1 MDQREFLYTRVIDL
15 RVHWGHPEE
24 SNFPKIRY
32 RKEVSHL
39 TLFVGIDVSSSD
51 LKVCIMNQ
59 EGDTLQTFTVNN
71 DLDGAQ
77 HLRDQVIVLA
87 DKHVSKEIQIGLE
100 STSVFSW
107 HPAMFLNEDDELGKR
122 NTKVYTINPK
132 LIRKFKEAYVDLD
145 KTDHIDAWIIADRL
159 RFGRLPLT
167 VVMQEQYIALQRLT
181 RMRYHLVHNLTR
193 EKQYF
198 LQHLF
203 FKCSAFTTEVESSVF
218 GHAIME
224 LLLEKYSLEEIGS
237 MELAD
242 LADYLK
248 EKGKNRFPDPERV
261 AKCIQKAV
269 RSSYRLSKCVEDS
282 IDILLGTSIESIR
295 SIQSQI
301 KELDKAIERILAG
314 IPNTL
319 QTIPGIGPVLCA
331 GILAEIGDIERFK
344 DQASLAKYAGLT
356 WSKHQSGKFQAEE
369 TKMIRSGNRYLRY
382 YLVEAAN
389 SVKRNETEFRNYYQK
404 KYLEVPKHQH
414 KRALVLTARKL
425 VRLVDALLRNNQI
438 YTPRRKVNS

>member
-1 MDQREFLYTRVIDL
+1 M
-15 RVHWGHPEE
+15 
-24 SNFPKIRY
+24 K
-32 RKEVSHL
+32 
-39 TLFVGIDVSSSD
+39 LFVGMDVSSSD

-59 EGDTLQTFTVNN
+59 EGETLNSFTVSNN
-71 DLDGAQ
+71 LNGASY
-77 HLRDQVIVLA
+77 LRDQVIALA
-87 DKHVSKEIQIGLE
+87 DKHGSKEIQMGLE
-100 STSVFSW
+100 STSVYSW
-107 HPAMFLNEDDELGKR
+107 HPAMFLNEDEELRKR

-132 LIRKFKEAYVDLD
+132 LIRKFKEAYVDMD

-167 VVMQEQYIALQRLT
+167 VIMQEQYVALQRLT
-181 RMRYHLVHNLTR
+181 RMRYHLMHNLTR

-218 GHAIME
+218 GHAMME
-224 LLLEKYSLEEIGS
+224 LLLEKYSLEEIGAMEVS
-237 MELAD
+237 ELAS
-242 LADYLK
+242 YLK

-261 AKCIQKAV
+261 ANCIQKAV
-269 RSSYRLSKCVEDS
+269 RSSYRLSKCVEDT

-295 SIQSQI
+295 SIQAQI
-301 KELDKAIERILAG
+301 KQLDKAIEKVLDG

-319 QTIPGIGPVLCA
+319 QTIPGIGPVYCA
-331 GILAEIGDIERFK
+331 GILAEIGDIARFK
-344 DQASLAKYAGLT
+344 DQASLAKYTGLT

-369 TKMIRSGNRYLRY
+369 TNMIRSGNRYLRY

-389 SVKRNETEFRNYYQK
+389 SVKRYEPEFRDYYQK

-425 VRLVDALLRNNQI
+425 VRLVDALLRNDQI
-438 YTPRRKVNS
+438 YTPGRKVNN

>member
-1 MDQREFLYTRVIDL
+1 M
-15 RVHWGHPEE
+15 
-24 SNFPKIRY
+24 K
-32 RKEVSHL
+32 
-39 TLFVGIDVSSSD
+39 LFVGMDVSSSD

-59 EGDTLQTFTVNN
+59 EGETLNSFTVSNN
-71 DLDGAQ
+71 LNGASY
-77 HLRDQVIVLA
+77 LRDQVIALA
-87 DKHVSKEIQIGLE
+87 DKHGSKEIQMGLE
-100 STSVFSW
+100 STSVYSW
-107 HPAMFLNEDDELGKR
+107 HPAMFLNEDEELRKR

-132 LIRKFKEAYVDLD
+132 LIRKFKEAYVDMD

-167 VVMQEQYIALQRLT
+167 VIMQEQYVALQRLT
-181 RMRYHLVHNLTR
+181 RMRYHLMHNLTR

-218 GHAIME
+218 GHAMME
-224 LLLEKYSLEEIGS
+224 LLLEKYSLEEIGAMEVS
-237 MELAD
+237 ELAS
-242 LADYLK
+242 YLK

-261 AKCIQKAV
+261 ANCIQKAV
-269 RSSYRLSKCVEDS
+269 RSSYRLSKCVEDT

-295 SIQSQI
+295 SIQAQI
-301 KELDKAIERILAG
+301 KQLDKAIEKVLDG

-319 QTIPGIGPVLCA
+319 QTIPGIGPVYCA
-331 GILAEIGDIERFK
+331 GILAEIGDIARFK

-369 TKMIRSGNRYLRY
+369 TNMIRSGNRYLRY

-389 SVKRNETEFRNYYQK
+389 SVKRYEPEFRDYYQK

-425 VRLVDALLRNNQI
+425 VRLVDALLRNDQI
-438 YTPRRKVNS
+438 YTPGRKVNN